1 MKTPKQLMTLSVM
14 AFALFLP
21 GCSES
26 GMRADQ
32 DQAEVPAGT
41 QLYVRVNQ
49 NMPTENQGWKSGDE
63 FQGTLARALQVNG
76 RVIAPEGTIVK
87 GELTEKLETADNTG
101 MTTRDNRTGDTAT
114 GNTAGT
120 DSAGSARSGDS
131 AAGDTRPGARDDA
144 DKSITGDPTMS
155 AGRMDHD
162 RMGLEL
168 KKIVLNGE
176 EYDIDTQA
184 VPVPGMMASQNE
196 GAGYGKSSATGK
208 DRNMDKESMA
218 RTQIAGQ
225 EFVFTLEDKVD
236 LPSTTNMKTE

>member
-1 MKTPKQLMTLSVM
+1 MKSPKKLMTLSVM
-14 AFALFLP
+14 TFALFLP

-32 DQAEVPAGT
+32 EQAEVPAGT

-49 NMPTENQGWKSGDE
+49 NLPSESQGWKSGDE
-63 FQGTLARALQVNG
+63 FQGTLARVLQLNG

-87 GELTEKLETADNTG
+87 GELTNRLDTGAAPGTDTRTGETAMPQGRRTEDQARPGTDRG
-101 MTTRDNRTGDTAT
+101 ATGDAT
-114 GNTAGT
+114 K
-120 DSAGSARSGDS
+120 SGSR
-131 AAGDTRPGARDDA
+131 A
-144 DKSITGDPTMS
+144 DQN
-155 AGRMDHD
+155 

-176 EYDIDTQA
+176 EYDIDTHT
-184 VPVPGMMASQNE
+184 VPVPGMTAE
-196 GAGYGKSSATGK
+196 GQTEATKGKSQTGRGA
-208 DRNMDKESMA
+208 DQETMA
-218 RTQIAGQ
+218 KTQIAGQ

>member
-1 MKTPKQLMTLSVM
+1 MNSPKKLMTLGAM

-32 DQAEVPAGT
+32 EAEVPAGT
-41 QLYVRVNQ
+41 QLFVRVNQ
-49 NMPTENQGWKSGDE
+49 NMPSDSQGWKSGDE

-76 RVIAPEGTIVK
+76 QVIAPEGTIVK
-87 GELTEKLETADNTG
+87 GELTDNL
-101 MTTRDNRTGDTAT
+101 DNAGDTGGNAAT
-114 GNTAGT
+114 DGT
-120 DSAGSARSGDS
+120 RMGDTRSGAGSA
-131 AAGDTRPGARDDA
+131 A
-144 DKSITGDPTMS
+144 DKSVTGDPTMS

-162 RMGLEL
+162 RLGLEL

-184 VPVPGMMASQNE
+184 VALPGMMASQNE
-196 GAGYGKSSATGK
+196 GAGYGKSSIGK
-208 DRNMDKESMA
+208 DKTDRTTGGDMDKDSMA
-218 RTQIAGQ
+218 KTQIAGQ

>member
-1 MKTPKQLMTLSVM
+1 MNSPKKLMTLGVM
-14 AFALFLP
+14 AFALLLP

-49 NMPTENQGWKSGDE
+49 NMPSDNQAWKSGDE

-76 RVIAPEGTIVK
+76 RVIASEGTIVK
-87 GELTEKLETADNTG
+87 GELTDKIDTADNTG
-101 MTTRDNRTGDTAT
+101 TTTPDTP
-114 GNTAGT
+114 AGV
-120 DSAGSARSGDS
+120 
-131 AAGDTRPGARDDA
+131 RPDA
-144 DKSITGDPTMS
+144 DRSVTGDPTMS
-155 AGRMDHD
+155 ASRMDHA
-162 RMGLEL
+162 RLGLEL

-176 EYDIDTQA
+176 EYDIDTHA
-184 VPVPGMMASQNE
+184 VPVPGMMASANE
-196 GAGYGKSSATGK
+196 AAGYGKSTTK
-208 DRNMDKESMA
+208 DRSDRDMSKDNKMDKESMA
-218 RTQIAGQ
+218 KAQIAGQ